1 MLPYKP
7 DVIYI
12 GYQRAGSTFLR
23 SYFSHHPDIVWTKTR
38 EYFCFDE
45 KFRSAEPYY
54 DANGP
59 KEAQK
64 CYIDM
69 YEGLASGYVW
79 TSGAVPDILKPGL
92 AIDGRDFYADPI
104 EIARRIKEKAP
115 DAKILMVLRNQ
126 VDWLRSNYLY
136 HIGPLPKGRK
146 KFVDYL
152 STLSGK
158 SVLLSGLYH
167 ITVGAYYELFGR
179 ERVHVMLL
187 EQIAEKR
194 DAALSTLCGFFG
206 IKYVDF
212 PREKEERNESAGNA
226 VGNVIRVS
234 SALNASAGANTK
246 LRPLSALIKNI
257 VRQTP
262 FFNSDVLSKYEKR
275 FIESFYS
282 ASNYQTTK
290 LLGSDLRKF
299 GYPM

>member
-45 KFRSAEPYY
+45 KFKSAEPYY
-54 DANGP
+54 DADGH

-79 TSGAVPDILKPGL
+79 TSGAIPDIVSPGL
-92 AIDGRDFYADPI
+92 PIDGRGFYADPV

-146 KFVDYL
+146 KFADYL

-158 SVLLSGLYH
+158 SVLLSGLFH
-167 ITVGAYYELFGR
+167 ITVGAYYELFGK
-179 ERVHVMLL
+179 ERVHVMFL
-187 EQIAEKR
+187 EQIAENR
-194 DAALSTLCGFFG
+194 DAALGRLCGFLG
-206 IKYVDF
+206 VPYVDL
-212 PREKEERNESAGNA
+212 PRDKEERNMSAGNA
-226 VGNVIRVS
+226 VGNAIRAF
-234 SALNASAGANTK
+234 SALKAPPGARTI
-246 LRPLSALIKNI
+246 LRPFSSRIKAI
-257 VRQTP
+257 VRKVP
-262 FFNSDVLSKYEKR
+262 FFHSDVLSYDEKR

-282 ASNYQTTK
+282 ASNYQTSK
-290 LLGSDLRKF
+290 LIGVDLGNY
-299 GYPM
+299 GYPL